1 MKAPFQINKLPNKPG
16 CYIYKDKNK
25 KVIYIGKAK
34 NIRKRVRNYFSK
46 DLDIKTTQLVKNI
59 CFVDFIITPNE
70 EEALLL
76 EANLIR
82 KQKPKYNIDLK
93 YGVRYAW
100 ILLTKEEYPR
110 ILTARDKKRDGEYF
124 GPFVS
129 GTLRKNLIEQLQKQF
144 FIRTCRVLPKKTC
157 LRYHMGLCK
166 APCVGKQSKED
177 YQEEVEKV
185 RKYLS
190 GKNNELIKELSL
202 EMQTNSQNKKYEKA
216 QRLKEQIES
225 LENLQKQILV
235 DRDRTG
241 EEDVINYIKD
251 VRQIDSLNKSQE
263 ETNIK
268 LMVFSFRRGVLQDK
282 QTFKITEKEDWFD
295 EFLKRYY
302 DLATPPQTII
312 VPKKTKDENIE
323 KFLSIKAN
331 YKVNIII
338 PKKGLKKKLLELVHE
353 NLIAEQTE
361 NQRLAY
367 ELQELLKTPYPIN
380 TIECFD
386 ISHHSGTSMVGSMVH
401 FKKGKPLK
409 SKYRKFKIQT
419 VEGIDDFRA
428 MYEIVYRR
436 YKRLRD
442 TRSEFPD
449 IIIVDGGELQLKF
462 AKRAIDELGLNIAIV
477 GLAKKFEEI
486 YFPNKKKPIRYDKK
500 LKAMKTIILARD
512 EAHRFGIK
520 YHRLL
525 KSKKTLENS

>member
-1 MKAPFQINKLPNKPG
+1 MKAPFPVDKLPNKPG
-16 CYIYKDKNK
+16 CYIYKDENK
-25 KVIYIGKAK
+25 ETIYIGKAK
-34 NIRKRVRNYFSK
+34 NIRKRVQSYFSK
-46 DLDIKTTQLVKNI
+46 DLDIKTAQLVKNI

-100 ILLTKEEYPR
+100 ILLTKEEYPK
-110 ILTARDKKRDGEYF
+110 ILTARDKKREGEYF

-144 FIRTCRVLPKKTC
+144 FIRTCRTLPKKVC
-157 LRYHMGLCK
+157 LRYHMRLCK
-166 APCVGKQSKED
+166 APSVGKQSKEE
-177 YQEEVEKV
+177 YLKEVEKV

-190 GKNNELIKELSL
+190 GKNNELIKELILQMKTLSK
-202 EMQTNSQNKKYEKA
+202 NKEYERA
-216 QRLKEQIES
+216 QRLKEQIVS
-225 LENLQKQILV
+225 LENLQEQILV
-235 DRDRTG
+235 DRDRVG
-241 EEDVINYIKD
+241 EEDVINYVKEKE
-251 VRQIDSLNKSQE
+251 RN
-263 ETNIK
+263 K

-282 QTFKITEKEDWFD
+282 QTFKVSKKKYWFD

-312 VPKKTKDENIE
+312 VPEKPEDDSIE
-323 KFLSIKAN
+323 KFLSIKSN

-338 PKKGLKKKLLELVHE
+338 PQKGLKKKLLELVYE
-353 NLIAEQTE
+353 NLIGEQTE

-367 ELQELLKTPYPIN
+367 ELQKLLKTPYPIN

-401 FKKGKPLK
+401 FKNGKALK

-419 VEGIDDFRA
+419 VDGIDDFRA

-436 YKRLRD
+436 YKRLRN

-449 IIIVDGGELQLKF
+449 IIVVDGGELQLKF
-462 AKRAIDELGLNIAIV
+462 AKKAIDELGLNTPIV

-486 YFPNKKKPIRYDKK
+486 YFPNKKIPIQYDKR
-500 LKAMKTIILARD
+500 LKAMKTLILARD
-512 EAHRFGIK
+512 EAHRFGIN

-525 KSKKTLENS
+525 KSKKMLDNS

>member
-1 MKAPFQINKLPNKPG
+1 MKAPFQIDKLPNKAG

-25 KVIYIGKAK
+25 EIIYIGKAK
-34 NIRKRVRNYFSK
+34 NIKKRVRSYFSK
-46 DLDIKTTQLVKNI
+46 NLDIKTTQLVKNI
-59 CFVDFIITPNE
+59 SFVDFIITPNE
-70 EEALLL
+70 EEAFLL

-93 YGVRYAW
+93 YGIRYAW

-144 FIRTCRVLPKKTC
+144 FIRTCKVLPKKTC

-177 YQEEVEKV
+177 YLKEVEKV

-190 GKNNELIKELSL
+190 GKNTELIKELTL
-202 EMQTNSQNKKYEKA
+202 EMQRNSQNKKYEKA

-235 DRDRTG
+235 DRDRVG

-251 VRQIDSLNKSQE
+251 GEHN
-263 ETNIK
+263 K

-282 QTFKITEKEDWFD
+282 QTFKIIEKQYWFD

-312 VPKKTKDENIE
+312 VPKKPKDDSIE
-323 KFLSIKAN
+323 KFLSMKAN
-331 YKVNIII
+331 YKVKITV
-338 PKKGLKKKLLELVHE
+338 PQKGLKKKLLKLVYE
-353 NLIAEQTE
+353 NLIAKQTE
-361 NQRLAY
+361 KQRLAY

-401 FKKGKPLK
+401 FKNGKPLK

-419 VEGIDDFRA
+419 VKGVDDFRA
-428 MYEIVYRR
+428 MYEIIYRR
-436 YKRLRD
+436 YKRLRE
-442 TRSEFPD
+442 TRSKFPD
-449 IIIVDGGELQLKF
+449 IIVVDGGELQVKF
-462 AKRAIDELGLNIAIV
+462 AKKAIDELGLNIVIV

-486 YFPNKKKPIRYDKK
+486 YFPNKKKPSRYDKR
-500 LKAMKTIILARD
+500 LKAMKTLILARD
-512 EAHRFGIK
+512 EAHRFGIN
-520 YHRLL
+520 YHRFL
-525 KSKKTLENS
+525 KSRKILDNS